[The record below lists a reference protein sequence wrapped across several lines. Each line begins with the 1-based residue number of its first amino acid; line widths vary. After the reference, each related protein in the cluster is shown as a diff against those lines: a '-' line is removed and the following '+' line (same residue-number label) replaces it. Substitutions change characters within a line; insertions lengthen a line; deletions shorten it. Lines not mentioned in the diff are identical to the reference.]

1 MKIDGECLIELIG
14 SCRNKGGREPSLS
27 RLYYRGLWGSR
38 NRRALI
44 LGWAYYLDAFSSYP
58 LRTWLPSVYRGHDNW
73 YTRGKGPL
81 NALTPTPDMDRTVSR
96 RSEPSSRTALMGEQ
110 PNPWNILQPQVAKS
124 RHRGA
129 KPSRRCELLGKIS
142 LLSLGNF
149 YPLSDGPSTRHRR
162 ITKADFRPCST
173 GGSCSQAPFC
183 LCTRG
188 ANLRPARGNLCTPPL
203 PFGRPTP
210 HRNCLPETVPWP
222 VGPDTRLNSS
232 SSRWYLTDGS
242 DPPRKE
248 AFFAF
253 HLSCAGKAQS
263 QSQGTVVRIFTDMSI
278 SPSLSPR
285 QCPDRYAF
293 RAGRNL
299 PDKEFRYLRTVIV
312 TAAVHRGFGRRL
324 PCHQVTNFLDLP
336 ALGRRQPPYVV
347 LRLRGDLCFWSFE
360 LFLGY
365 GMGYFSAVAPGTRT
379 LARGIFSTPSYP
391 ALKKQGIFTCC
402 PSTTPFGLILGPDSP
417 SVDEPCGG
425 TLRFSGHWIL
435 TNVCVTQADI
445 LASASS
451 TPARAASADRLAP
464 FIFGARRSISEL
476 LRTLS
481 RGWLLL
487 GKPPGCLCT
496 PTSFITERHAVRDQF
511 SPPTAWGSRF
521 HVLFHSPMGFFSPFP
536 HGTTSLSVT
545 QGYLA
550 LQGGPCGFTRDSTCP
565 MLLGSGHDACIALP
579 QPRFHG
585 LGCSHFARRYYG
597 NRFCFLFLW
606 LLRCFSS
613 PGCLLPAWIQ
623 QQFERLTYSGIS
635 GSMLIFNSRS
645 ISSLATPFLVSGCLG
660 IHQKVSHRFRYK
672 ILSLP
677 PGQLDIQPVIATT
690 QLQERALPTELY
702 PRAKWACMKGQM
714 LLRFFSLAQLGH
726 PGLEPET
733 SPVK

>member
-1 MKIDGECLIELIG
+1 MDWCG
-14 SCRNKGGREPSLS
+14 SSTPRTPEYRTMNQERHERKAYWLVVRPQFLTGKDTKRLCPPLSMGWKGRAENPSLS

-73 YTRGKGPL
+73 YTRGEGPL

-242 DPPRKE
+242 DPPTKE

-253 HLSCAGKAQS
+253 HLSCAGRPKANPR
-263 QSQGTVVRIFTDMSI
+263 GTVVRIFTDMSI

-285 QCPDRYAF
+285 RCPDRYAF

-336 ALGRRQPPYVV
+336 ALGRRQPHTWSYDFAETCFLGYFAEF
-347 LRLRGDLCFWSFE
+347 LRESCLAPLGILYLPTCVGFGYRYPFVEGRSSFSW
-360 LFLGY
+360 GY

-391 ALKKQGIFTCC
+391 ALKKQG
-402 PSTTPFGLILGPDSP
+402 
-417 SVDEPCGG
+417 
-425 TLRFSGHWIL
+425 H
-435 TNVCVTQADI
+435 
-445 LASASS
+445 LAS
-451 TPARAASADRLAP
+451 L
-464 FIFGARRSISEL
+464 
-476 LRTLS
+476 
-481 RGWLLL
+481 
-487 GKPPGCLCT
+487 
-496 PTSFITERHAVRDQF
+496 
-511 SPPTAWGSRF
+511 
-521 HVLFHSPMGFFSPFP
+521 
-536 HGTTSLSVT
+536 
-545 QGYLA
+545 
-550 LQGGPCGFTRDSTCP
+550 
-565 MLLGSGHDACIALP
+565 
-579 QPRFHG
+579 
-585 LGCSHFARRYYG
+585 
-597 NRFCFLFLW
+597 NR
-606 LLRCFSS
+606 
-613 PGCLLPAWIQ
+613 
-623 QQFERLTYSGIS
+623 
-635 GSMLIFNSRS
+635 
-645 ISSLATPFLVSGCLG
+645 
-660 IHQKVSHRFRYK
+660 
-672 ILSLP
+672 
-677 PGQLDIQPVIATT
+677 
-690 QLQERALPTELY
+690 
-702 PRAKWACMKGQM
+702 
-714 LLRFFSLAQLGH
+714 
-726 PGLEPET
+726 
-733 SPVK
+733 